1 MGDEA
6 ASPIASDDG
15 SELSQPVA
23 EPLSPL
29 SAVPR
34 VADESQTNISNQNP
48 LSPATSPPSQP
59 TATPVM
65 PPAIGSAGGRAGGRA
80 SMGASSIFT
89 SASSGPTSPRAAGAT
104 PTTPTVGSL
113 ATLPDE
119 DDGAAAEMS
128 AIIENLNEENQRLS
142 TSLERAVEMVRSID
156 EPVMPPVVGDGFV
169 IDSGQI
175 ADFVGMGRL
184 LHADGLIR
192 SSHGSLAT
200 LSPSTAGVM
209 HGTRDGTLLPRLAE
223 TDLLTSRLGDAPPP
237 GAGVDWRLHSVMLA
251 YGALEYGSVCS
262 TIAAHGPWTLAAS
275 LDPDAFVLDPLEAI
289 DPGLGKVIII
299 EDSKTDPDQILRE
312 LKEALAEGSNA
323 AIVVRGR
330 VVLALGRNFDE
341 AARRMATLEAS
352 MQLTMIA
359 RMAGYDA

>member
-1 MGDEA
+1 
-6 ASPIASDDG
+6 
-15 SELSQPVA
+15 
-23 EPLSPL
+23 
-29 SAVPR
+29 
-34 VADESQTNISNQNP
+34 
-48 LSPATSPPSQP
+48 
-59 TATPVM
+59 
-65 PPAIGSAGGRAGGRA
+65 
-80 SMGASSIFT
+80 
-89 SASSGPTSPRAAGAT
+89 
-104 PTTPTVGSL
+104 
-113 ATLPDE
+113 
-119 DDGAAAEMS
+119 MS
-128 AIIENLNEENQRLS
+128 VTIEQLNEDNQRLS

-175 ADFVGMGRL
+175 ADFVRMGRL

-192 SSHGSLAT
+192 SSHGSLAS
-200 LSPSTAGVM
+200 LSPSTAGMM
-209 HGTRDGTLLPRLAE
+209 HGTRDGALLPRLNE
-223 TDLLTSRLGDAPPP
+223 TDLLTSRLGETPPP

-251 YGALEYGSVCS
+251 HGSLEYGSACS

-299 EDSKTDPDQILRE
+299 EDSKTDVDQILRE
-312 LKEALAEGSNA
+312 LKEALGDGSNA

-330 VVLALGRNFDE
+330 VVLALGRNFNE